1 MRLRLVYAVKGKFGQ
16 DVLREINAIARREKT
31 PIVTPPVHEFIWE
44 PAALAPEHP
53 AANRCLRAIIA
64 DLNVPPERHREVA
77 ARWAKGDVAG
87 MLEAMP
93 PDIEPYCGYLW
104 PGHSERTIAFQ
115 TALIAQA
122 LDRPGKVVAVAY
134 INHLVRKDG
143 ILERLRAQGFT
154 IHDPSKPLEE

>member
-1 MRLRLVYAVKGKFGQ
+1 MDLRIVYGVDATLGSFAM
-16 DVLREINAIARREKT
+16 REITDIARRAKVSA
-31 PIVTPPVHEFIWE
+31 VTPPVYEFTWE

-53 AANRCLRAIIA
+53 QANRCLRAVLA
-64 DLNVPPERHREVA
+64 EVSTPPERYREAA
-77 ARWAKGDVAG
+77 ARWAKGDVRG

-93 PDIEPYCGYLW
+93 PTIEPECGYLW
-104 PGHSERTIAFQ
+104 PGYTERTIAFQ

-134 INHLVRKDG
+134 VGHLVSKDG

-154 IHDPSKPLEE
+154 IHDPAKPLEE